1 MSILTRWLLIPPVN
15 ARLIGRYR
23 DYRRHGASAFS
34 ATLGCFWMILA
45 WIFIPLEHPRWQ
57 RIRAEHKNLYPHIN
71 ASRPRPLDPVR
82 YLIQTCWLLIGTS
95 RKETPKPRRRAFSGL
110 QNIRGR
116 YHQWMNELPERVS
129 HKTQHLDEKKELGHL
144 SAGARRLILGII
156 VTFSLIL
163 ALICVTQP
171 FNPLAQFIFLMLL
184 WGVALIVRR
193 MPGRFSALMLIVLS
207 LTVSCR

>member
-1 MSILTRWLLIPPVN
+1 MVL
-15 ARLIGRYR
+15 A
-23 DYRRHGASAFS
+23 
-34 ATLGCFWMILA
+34 LGG
-45 WIFIPLEHPRWQ
+45 
-57 RIRAEHKNLYPHIN
+57 Y
-71 ASRPRPLDPVR
+71 
-82 YLIQTCWLLIGTS
+82 
-95 RKETPKPRRRAFSGL
+95 GL
-110 QNIRGR
+110 FGV
-116 YHQWMNELPERVS
+116 ELPERVS

-193 MPGRFSALMLIVLS
+193 MPGALLGANVDCAVADRFLPLYLVALHLYAELGRSGQPGVRAYSAL
-207 LTVSCR
+207 R

>member
-1 MSILTRWLLIPPVN
+1 
-15 ARLIGRYR
+15 
-23 DYRRHGASAFS
+23 GA
-34 ATLGCFWMILA
+34 
-45 WIFIPLEHPRWQ
+45 
-57 RIRAEHKNLYPHIN
+57 
-71 ASRPRPLDPVR
+71 
-82 YLIQTCWLLIGTS
+82 S

-110 QNIRGR
+110 QKIRGR

-184 WGVALIVRR
+184 WGVALIVR
-193 MPGRFSALMLIVLS
+193 
-207 LTVSCR
+207 

>member
-71 ASRPRPLDPVR
+71 VR
-82 YLIQTCWLLIGTS
+82 V
-95 RKETPKPRRRAFSGL
+95 
-110 QNIRGR
+110 
-116 YHQWMNELPERVS
+116 RVRWTRS
-129 HKTQHLDEKKELGHL
+129 VILFKH
-144 SAGARRLILGII
+144 AGY
-156 VTFSLIL
+156 
-163 ALICVTQP
+163 
-171 FNPLAQFIFLMLL
+171 
-184 WGVALIVRR
+184 
-193 MPGRFSALMLIVLS
+193 
-207 LTVSCR
+207 

>member
-34 ATLGCFWMILA
+34 ATLGCFWLILA

-82 YLIQTCWLLIGTS
+82 YLIQTCWLLIGAS

-144 SAGARRLILGII
+144 SAGALLGAN
-156 VTFSLIL
+156 VDCAVADRFL
-163 ALICVTQP
+163 
-171 FNPLAQFIFLMLL
+171 PLYL
-184 WGVALIVRR
+184 VALHLYAELGRSGQPGVRAY
-193 MPGRFSALMLIVLS
+193 SAL
-207 LTVSCR
+207 R

>member
-71 ASRPRPLDPVR
+71 ARVR
-82 YLIQTCWLLIGTS
+82 VRWTRSVILF
-95 RKETPKPRRRAFSGL
+95 K
-110 QNIRGR
+110 
-116 YHQWMNELPERVS
+116 H
-129 HKTQHLDEKKELGHL
+129 
-144 SAGARRLILGII
+144 AGY
-156 VTFSLIL
+156 
-163 ALICVTQP
+163 
-171 FNPLAQFIFLMLL
+171 
-184 WGVALIVRR
+184 
-193 MPGRFSALMLIVLS
+193 
-207 LTVSCR
+207 